1 MAIRG
6 HYAAALD
13 APSRPAYD
21 GREMRIAIIADVH
34 ANLVALE
41 AVLRHAE
48 AQGATDELW
57 CLGDIVGYG
66 PQPRECASRLREA
79 GATTVA
85 GNHDRAATGMMDTE
99 EFNPDAAMA
108 ALWTQAQLPKDD
120 AAFLD
125 ALPEVTYVSPGQRPQ
140 PASGGAGASGA
151 EFTLVHGT
159 LRSPIWEYLHSHEA
173 ALAHLER
180 QETPF
185 SLVGHTH
192 VPMLVVQGQEYPQ
205 GCEMSYLEDGA
216 RFRITRERKLVINP
230 GGVGQPRDGDPR
242 AAYAVYDTD
251 SETVTLHRLEYDIAA
266 TQKLMEEEGLPRWL
280 VQRLAV
286 GR

>member
-1 MAIRG
+1 
-6 HYAAALD
+6 
-13 APSRPAYD
+13 
-21 GREMRIAIIADVH
+21 MRIAIISDVH
-34 ANLVALE
+34 ANLAALE

-48 AQGATDELW
+48 TQGATDGLW

-66 PQPRECASRLREA
+66 PQPAPCVSRLREA
-79 GATTVA
+79 GATMVA
-85 GNHDRAATGMMDTE
+85 GNHDRAGTGMIDTV
-99 EFNPDAAMA
+99 EFKPDAATA
-108 ALWTQAQLPKDD
+108 ALWTQAQLPKGD

-125 ALPEVTYVSPGQRPQ
+125 ALPEVAYATAGQDPSPK
-140 PASGGAGASGA
+140 AGAAEA

-159 LRSPIWEYLHSHEA
+159 LREPIWEYLRSHEA

-192 VPMLVVQGQEYPQ
+192 VPMLVVQGQEFPH
-205 GCEMSYLEDGA
+205 GCEIFYLKDGT
-216 RFRITRERKLVINP
+216 RFRLNRERRLVINP
-230 GGVGQPRDGDPR
+230 GGLGQPRDGDPR
-242 AAYAVYDTD
+242 AAYVVYDTE

-266 TQKLMEEEGLPRWL
+266 TQKLMEAAGLPRRF

>member
-1 MAIRG
+1 
-6 HYAAALD
+6 
-13 APSRPAYD
+13 
-21 GREMRIAIIADVH
+21 MRIAIIADVH

-48 AQGATDELW
+48 TQGATDDLW

-66 PQPRECASRLREA
+66 PQPVQCVSRLREA

-85 GNHDRAATGMMDTE
+85 GNHDRAGTGMMDTE
-99 EFNPDAAMA
+99 EFNPDATTA
-108 ALWTQAQLPKDD
+108 ALWTQAQLPQSD

-125 ALPEVTYVSPGQRPQ
+125 ALPEVAYVASGQRPQ
-140 PASGGAGASGA
+140 TEACLPAGRAGASEAG
-151 EFTLVHGT
+151 FTLVHGT
-159 LRSPIWEYLHSHEA
+159 LREPIWEYLQSHET

-192 VPMLVVQGQEYPQ
+192 VPMLVVQGQEFPH
-205 GCEMSYLEDGA
+205 GCEIYYLEDGT
-216 RFRITRERKLVINP
+216 RLRLSRERKLVINP

-242 AAYAVYDTD
+242 AAYAVYDTE

-266 TQKLMEEEGLPRWL
+266 TQKLMEAAGLPRWL

>member
-1 MAIRG
+1 
-6 HYAAALD
+6 
-13 APSRPAYD
+13 
-21 GREMRIAIIADVH
+21 MRIAIVADVH

-48 AQGATDELW
+48 VQGAIDDLW

-66 PQPRECASRLREA
+66 PQPSQCVSRLRDA

-85 GNHDRAATGMMDTE
+85 GNHDRAATGMMDTT
-99 EFNPDAAMA
+99 EFNPDAATA
-108 ALWTQAQLPKDD
+108 ALWTRAQLPQSEI
-120 AAFLD
+120 AFLD
-125 ALPEVTYVSPGQRPQ
+125 ALPEKAYATPGEDPSLKAE
-140 PASGGAGASGA
+140 ASEA

-159 LRSPIWEYLHSHEA
+159 LRWPIWEYLQSQEA

-192 VPMLVVQGQEYPQ
+192 VPTLVVQGQESPY
-205 GCEMSYLEDGA
+205 GLEMYYLEDGT
-216 RFRITRERKLVINP
+216 RFRLTCERKLVINP

-242 AAYAVYDTD
+242 ASYAVYDTD

-266 TQKLMEEEGLPRWL
+266 TQKLMAEAGLPRGL
-280 VQRLAV
+280 IQRLAL

>member
-1 MAIRG
+1 
-6 HYAAALD
+6 
-13 APSRPAYD
+13 
-21 GREMRIAIIADVH
+21 MRIAIVADVH

-48 AQGATDELW
+48 TQGATDDLW

-66 PQPRECASRLREA
+66 PQPAQCVARLREA

-85 GNHDRAATGMMDTE
+85 GNHDRAGTGMMDTE
-99 EFNPDAAMA
+99 EFNPDATTA
-108 ALWTQAQLPKDD
+108 ALWTQAQLPKGD

-125 ALPEVTYVSPGQRPQ
+125 ALPEVAYATAGQDP
-140 PASGGAGASGA
+140 SLKAGAAEA

-159 LRSPIWEYLHSHEA
+159 LREPIWEYLHSHEA

-192 VPMLVVQGQEYPQ
+192 VPMLVVQGQEFPH
-205 GCEMSYLEDGA
+205 GCEIYYLEDGT
-216 RFRITRERKLVINP
+216 RLRLSRERKLVINP

-242 AAYAVYDTD
+242 AAYAVYDTE

-266 TQKLMEEEGLPRWL
+266 TQKLMEDAGLPRWL
-280 VQRLAV
+280 IQRLAV

>member
-1 MAIRG
+1 MG
-6 HYAAALD
+6 
-13 APSRPAYD
+13 
-21 GREMRIAIIADVH
+21 GEMRIAIVADVH

-48 AQGATDELW
+48 GQGAIDGLW

-66 PQPRECASRLREA
+66 PQPVECVARLRELR
-79 GATTVA
+79 ATTVA
-85 GNHDRAATGMMDTE
+85 GNHDRASTGMMDTE
-99 EFNPDAAMA
+99 EFNPDAAKA
-108 ALWTQAQLPKDD
+108 ALWTQAQLPQGD

-125 ALPEVTYVSPGQRPQ
+125 ALPEVAYLSPGQGP
-140 PASGGAGASGA
+140 SLKAGASEA

-159 LRSPIWEYLHSHEA
+159 LREPIWEYLQSHEA

-192 VPMLVVQGQEYPQ
+192 VPTLVVQDEEYPQ
-205 GCEMSYLEDGA
+205 GCEIYYLEDGT
-216 RFRITRERKLVINP
+216 RFRLNRERKLVINP

-242 AAYAVYDTD
+242 AAYAVYDTE

-266 TQKLMEEEGLPRWL
+266 TQKLMEKAGLPRWL
-280 VQRLAV
+280 MQRLAL